1 MSDVRIPTQKR
12 SIEKR
17 NRIIKKGF
25 ELMCE
30 KGYHNT
36 NTKEIAKYAGV
47 STGIVYQYFNDKE
60 EIFYEGIK
68 EYSNELLNIV
78 INFFDKNIIDINN
91 IDTILNDM
99 IDLLIKNHK
108 ISKKA
113 HNELI
118 AMSHLNEKVSEYY
131 KFQEINITKKILE
144 IIENNNININNSFE
158 KMHIIYNIVD
168 NLCHEI
174 TYHNHNEINYD
185 IMKKEVINIIKNIL
199 KGNN

>member
-1 MSDVRIPTQKR
+1 MSQVRIPTQKR

-17 NRIIKKGF
+17 NKIITKGF
-25 ELMCE
+25 ELICE

-68 EYSNELLNIV
+68 EYSNELLNV
-78 INFFDKNIIDINN
+78 VVDFFDKNSININN
-91 IDTILNDM
+91 LDSILNDM

-118 AMSHLNEKVSEYY
+118 AMSHLNKKVSEYY
-131 KFQEINITKKILE
+131 KHQEINITKKLTEIL
-144 IIENNNININNSFE
+144 IDHNINIDNSFE
-158 KMHIIYNIVD
+158 KMHIVYNLVD

-185 IMKKEVINIIKNIL
+185 IMKKEVISIIKSIL
-199 KGNN
+199 KGN